1 MFEKIISN
9 VHVHSAVLARTPEP
23 VPVSGP
29 GVFHGRPGGAR
40 APCRPLYQ
48 QDCVHL
54 IIMDASGEAD
64 LSGNPFVDLSG
75 SIPASFADPF
85 ESFLQ
90 EGYDKEFESVIPP
103 PKRRRMKKVS
113 NVSYKETL
121 HYVTDVLYGLSVAP
135 L

>member
-1 MFEKIISN
+1 
-9 VHVHSAVLARTPEP
+9 
-23 VPVSGP
+23 
-29 GVFHGRPGGAR
+29 
-40 APCRPLYQ
+40 
-48 QDCVHL
+48 
-54 IIMDASGEAD
+54 MDASGEAD